1 MPRTNHPT
9 FPDGDS
15 QHVNNCV
22 VTMRRVPIDA
32 AARIRFGFIRGDEA
46 HVPALAHLLKSRSP
60 GPLKLALFLTW
71 YAGGGREA
79 PGLQD
84 WEQHVHSGSV
94 YRDQVAQILGID
106 DRSDEQIDSGEPLPR
121 AIRDRVRTAEKTLEK
136 MGLIEVAQDHG
147 RVTYTLRP
155 DPLDRR
161 TSEAGSYERPSGTD
175 DPYVKLPVEF
185 FKKGWLAALS
195 PPAIWAYL
203 ALKTMGKFDRSST
216 HRAFISAAVRQERFH
231 VSESSWTRGTHEL
244 ISRGIAERERAP
256 VRGQGRIGEA
266 SRLRYVYAINSNPFR
281 SHGP

>member
-1 MPRTNHPT
+1 MNPSN

-15 QHVNNCV
+15 QHVKNSV
-22 VTMRRVPIDA
+22 VEMRQVPIKA

-46 HVPALAHLLKSRSP
+46 HVPALAHLLKTRSP

-84 WEQHVHSGSV
+84 WEQQVHTGPA
-94 YRDQVAQILGID
+94 YRDQVARILGID
-106 DRSDEQIDSGEPLPR
+106 DRSDAQIDSGEPLPR
-121 AIRDRVRTAEKTLEK
+121 AVRDRVRTAEKTLEK

-147 RVTYTLRP
+147 RIRYALKADQR
-155 DPLDRR
+155 DRR
-161 TSEAGSYERPSGTD
+161 RPEADRYTSPVGKG
-175 DPYVKLPVEF
+175 DPYAPLPVEF

-203 ALKTMGKFDRSST
+203 ALWTMGEVDTSGTR
-216 HRAFISAAVRQERFH
+216 RAFISASVRKSQFH